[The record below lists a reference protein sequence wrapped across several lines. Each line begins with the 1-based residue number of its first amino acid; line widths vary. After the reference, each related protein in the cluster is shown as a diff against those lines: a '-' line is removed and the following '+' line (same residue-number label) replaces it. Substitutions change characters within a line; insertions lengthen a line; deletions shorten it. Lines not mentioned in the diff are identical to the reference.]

1 MFLAEDSPSSAVPS
15 APPLPTISENE
26 EEEPLLEED
35 FSVALLEDDQREFEA
50 GMVVST
56 TKSGRKINCCDQ
68 LLKQCLELI
77 DREASVVLGSEDMED
92 LDISALNLIVCRD
105 TLRLNKGGEVEV
117 FNAVRRWSTRECK
130 RQRLELTSENRRRVL
145 EGAQYLVRYLIIPKE
160 DFKTGP
166 YKSGLLTSE
175 EAEAVLNNLGA
186 INEVSAVDL
195 PDHLL
200 YWQSIWKKPR
210 RGRDKLTSGTKRSF
224 PNWNPSKRGSLSSL
238 RRGSVTPSIRNEPA
252 GIGSGPMLPNLGMAG
267 HEASVSSPLS
277 RGHVASD
284 VDRNGAASG
293 SGRGYS
299 KEKFNFI
306 EEFFICL
313 ACIFD

>member
-1 MFLAEDSPSSAVPS
+1 M
-15 APPLPTISENE
+15 
-26 EEEPLLEED
+26 
-35 FSVALLEDDQREFEA
+35 
-50 GMVVST
+50 
-56 TKSGRKINCCDQ
+56 
-68 LLKQCLELI
+68 
-77 DREASVVLGSEDMED
+77 D
-92 LDISALNLIVCRD
+92 L
-105 TLRLNKGGEVEV
+105 KGGELEV
-117 FNAVRRWSTRECK
+117 FNAVKRWSTRECK

-166 YKSGLLTSE
+166 FKSGLLTSE
-175 EAEAVLNNLGA
+175 EAEAVLTNLGA

-210 RGRDKLTSGTKRSF
+210 RGRDKLNTSKRSF
-224 PNWNPSKRGSLSSL
+224 TNWNPSKRGSLSSL
-238 RRGSVTPSIRNEPA
+238 RRGSVTPSIRQDAGSIAGGPSLLPTNLSLAGEGPA
-252 GIGSGPMLPNLGMAG
+252 LSAPLGTQNG
-267 HEASVSSPLS
+267 DYKSN
-277 RGHVASD
+277 
-284 VDRNGAASG
+284 VDRNGVTSG
-293 SGRGYS
+293 HSSRGYG